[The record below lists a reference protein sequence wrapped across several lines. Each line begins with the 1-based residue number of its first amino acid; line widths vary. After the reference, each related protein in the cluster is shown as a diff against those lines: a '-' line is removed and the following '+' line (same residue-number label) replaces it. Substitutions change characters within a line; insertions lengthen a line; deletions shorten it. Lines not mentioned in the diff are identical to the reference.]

1 MTFQP
6 LDLLQTAFMCAFI
19 VALPTTPLAR
29 KWLTEVAGRASVGTL
44 QKERLCLA
52 DKMLNWPS
60 FGHLPD
66 PLSLS
71 LCSPASYK
79 QLSLPGN
86 TTCLLN
92 QRSTPAGC
100 TTSSR
105 QQTPDGN
112 PGCFVTKK
120 KKKNWCI
127 VSPQQCM
134 RVMVDAVV
142 NTLGIYGLS
151 TEP

>member
-120 KKKNWCI
+120 KKKELVHCLTT
-127 VSPQQCM
+127 
-134 RVMVDAVV
+134 AVHAC
-142 NTLGIYGLS
+142 YGRCCCQYTWHLWLKH
-151 TEP
+151 